1 MEQKAA
7 QEGGTKGGGGLR
19 VGSRKREVGSGL
31 PVFAHQMNFALCRHK
46 SDANR
51 RQSSVCALLPPAP
64 PTLCCLVSLCV

>member
-7 QEGGTKGGGGLR
+7 QEGGTKGAG
-19 VGSRKREVGSGL
+19 RELLGEGDGGSGL